1 MNSSSTTSTT
11 AIAPATP
18 ATPAA
23 AATAA
28 VTVVLSRTRLLE
40 LRSREVGRDDVPHTR
55 VAPLADVAASAAPD
69 VDEAVGAARVA
80 QYELPLDCVC
90 VALVCVEDTG
100 AACRQCLAQTRVLER
115 LPVVVP
121 LDAGRAGGVGR

>member
-1 MNSSSTTSTT
+1 M
-11 AIAPATP
+11 
-18 ATPAA
+18 
-23 AATAA
+23 
-28 VTVVLSRTRLLE
+28 LSRARLLE

-90 VALVCVEDTG
+90 VALVRVEDTG

-115 LPVVVP
+115 LSVVVP
-121 LDAGRAGGVGR
+121 LDAGRAGGGGR